1 MQDRIQSSSALP
13 ALGQSAGAVLV
24 PTVGS
29 GEARNL
35 TPLAGKVQ
43 NHSNPARVEL
53 DKTSF
58 VHKLSNTNENGK
70 MRCALSPRTVHPF
83 IGSEFVSRV
92 CTPSIPLPVFV
103 RPTTRLVDL
112 W

>member
-53 DKTSF
+53 DKTSI
-58 VHKLSNTNENGK
+58 VHKPSNTNEYDK
-70 MRCALSPRTVHPF
+70 IRCALRSRTAHTF
-83 IGSEFVSRV
+83 IHRWRGPPVS
-92 CTPSIPLPVFV
+92 SGEGPLDLHRA
-103 RPTTRLVDL
+103 RP
-112 W
+112 

>member
-1 MQDRIQSSSALP
+1 MQDRIESSSALP

-53 DKTSF
+53 DKASI
-58 VHKLSNTNENGK
+58 VHKPSNTNEYDK
-70 MRCALSPRTVHPF
+70 IRCALQSRTAHTF
-83 IGSEFVSRV
+83 
-92 CTPSIPLPVFV
+92 TPPMLTGV
-103 RPTTRLVDL
+103 
-112 W
+112 